1 MACCTGV
8 IVAVRV
14 PYVSPV
20 YQTIVEY
27 PVKSVMA
34 GVVAAVP
41 TAGTTNVLKS
51 IVSFCRRPGNNLSDA
66 EGWR

>member
-1 MACCTGV
+1 M
-8 IVAVRV
+8 
-14 PYVSPV
+14 PYVLPV

-27 PVKSVMA
+27 PVKSVLA
-34 GVVAAVP
+34 GVVAAVS

-66 EGWR
+66 EGSALTSVVSTLFAL